1 MKMFKKIM
9 AVALTA
15 VMAVSML
22 TGCAFTDKLK
32 NDHVLD
38 AMSDVASAYAKR
50 DDTSK
55 VDTIKFESKSSL
67 NTELKN
73 LLKDAKAED
82 VKNYEYGEVVDR
94 KVDGKVDGKYIVTA
108 VKIEKSTSS
117 VSEFKNYAAELLAGL
132 DQDKF
137 VAKAELSKDG
147 KTATVEAGVKVDGF
161 KTKDGKTTVYYA
173 VVLVEAE
180 ALKK

>member
-38 AMSDVASAYAKR
+38 AMSDVASTYAKR
-50 DDTSK
+50 DETST
-55 VDTIKFESKSSL
+55 VDTVKFESKTSL

-82 VKNYEYGEVVDR
+82 VEKYEN
-94 KVDGKVDGKYIVTA
+94 GKVVIVNDNKYIVTA
-108 VKIEKSTSS
+108 VEIEKSTSS
-117 VSEFKNYAAELLAGL
+117 VSEFKNYALEILAGL
-132 DQDKF
+132 GQSNPK
-137 VAKAELSKDG
+137 AKYELSNNG
-147 KTATVEAGVKVDGF
+147 KTATVKAGVKVDGF
-161 KTKDGKTTVYYA
+161 KTADGKTVYYA
-173 VVLVEAE
+173 VVLVETVANV
-180 ALKK
+180 

>member
-38 AMSDVASAYAKR
+38 AMSDVASAYAKK
-50 DDTSK
+50 DDTNK
-55 VDTIKFESKSSL
+55 VDTIKFESKTSL

-82 VKNYEYGEVVDR
+82 VEAYEG
-94 KVDGKVDGKYIVTA
+94 GKVVTVNDNKYIVTA
-108 VKIEKSTSS
+108 IEIEKSTSS
-117 VSEFKNYAAELLAGL
+117 VSEFKNYALEILAGL
-132 DQDKF
+132 NQDGVK
-137 VAKAELSKDG
+137 AKTEMSNNG
-147 KTATVEAGVKVDGF
+147 KTATFKAGVKVDGF
-161 KTKDGKTTVYYA
+161 KTADNSKTVYYA
-173 VVLVEAE
+173 VVLVEAV
-180 ALKK
+180 AKA

>member
-38 AMSDVASAYAKR
+38 AMSDVASAYAKK
-50 DDTSK
+50 DDTST

-82 VKNYEYGEVVDR
+82 VEKYEGG
-94 KVDGKVDGKYIVTA
+94 KVVDGKYIVTA
-108 VKIEKSTSS
+108 VEIEKSTSS
-117 VSEFKNYAAELLAGL
+117 VSEFKNYALEILAGL
-132 DQDKF
+132 GQNG
-137 VAKAELSKDG
+137 VEAKSELSNNG
-147 KTATVEAGVKVDGF
+147 KTATFKAGVKVDGF
-161 KTKDGKTTVYYA
+161 KTADSKTVYYA
-173 VVLVEAE
+173 VVLVEAV
-180 ALKK
+180 AKV

>member
-38 AMSDVASAYAKR
+38 AMSDVASAYAKK
-50 DDTSK
+50 DDTST
-55 VDTIKFESKSSL
+55 VDTIKFESKTSL

-82 VKNYEYGEVVDR
+82 VEKYEGG
-94 KVDGKVDGKYIVTA
+94 KVVDGKYIVTA
-108 VKIEKSTSS
+108 VEIEKSTSS
-117 VSEFKNYAAELLAGL
+117 VSEFKNYALKILAGL
-132 DQDKF
+132 GQNGF
-137 VAKAELSKDG
+137 EAKSELSNNG
-147 KTATVEAGVKVDGF
+147 KTATFKAGVKVDGF
-161 KTKDGKTTVYYA
+161 KTADGKTVYYA
-173 VVLVEAE
+173 VVLVEAV
-180 ALKK
+180 AKV

>member
-38 AMSDVASAYAKR
+38 AMSDVASTYAKQNE
-50 DDTSK
+50 TST
-55 VDTIKFESKSSL
+55 VDTVKFESKTSL

-73 LLKDAKAED
+73 LLKDEKAED
-82 VKNYEYGEVVDR
+82 VEKYEN
-94 KVDGKVDGKYIVTA
+94 GKVVTVNDNKYIVTA
-108 VKIEKSTSS
+108 VEIEKSTSS
-117 VSEFKNYAAELLAGL
+117 VSEFKNYALEILVGLNQTAGF
-132 DQDKF
+132 K
-137 VAKAELSKDG
+137 AKTEMSNNG
-147 KTATVEAGVKVDGF
+147 KTATVKAGVKVDGF
-161 KTKDGKTTVYYA
+161 KTADSKTVYYA
-173 VVLVEAE
+173 VVLVEAV
-180 ALKK
+180 AKV

>member
-22 TGCAFTDKLK
+22 TGCTFTDKLK

-38 AMSDVASAYAKR
+38 AMSDVASAYAKK
-50 DDTSK
+50 DDTNK
-55 VDTIKFESKSSL
+55 VDTIKFESKTSL

-82 VKNYEYGEVVDR
+82 VEAYEG
-94 KVDGKVDGKYIVTA
+94 GKVVTVNDNKYIVTA
-108 VKIEKSTSS
+108 VEIEKSTSS
-117 VSEFKNYAAELLAGL
+117 VSEFKNYALEILAGL
-132 DQDKF
+132 NQDGVK
-137 VAKAELSKDG
+137 AKTEMSNNG
-147 KTATVEAGVKVDGF
+147 KTATFKAGVKVDGF
-161 KTKDGKTTVYYA
+161 KTADNSKTVYYA
-173 VVLVEAE
+173 VVLVEAV
-180 ALKK
+180 AKA

>member
-38 AMSDVASAYAKR
+38 AMSDVASTYAKR
-50 DDTSK
+50 NEAST
-55 VDTIKFESKSSL
+55 VDTVKFESKSSL

-73 LLKDAKAED
+73 LLKDVKAED
-82 VKNYEYGEVVDR
+82 VEKYEN
-94 KVDGKVDGKYIVTA
+94 GKVVTVNDNKYIVTA
-108 VKIEKSTSS
+108 VEIEKSTSS
-117 VSEFKNYAAELLAGL
+117 VSEFKNYAMEILASLG
-132 DQDKF
+132 QSNPK
-137 VAKAELSKDG
+137 AKYELSNNG
-147 KTATVEAGVKVDGF
+147 KTATVKAGVKVDGF
-161 KTKDGKTTVYYA
+161 KTADSKTVYYA
-173 VVLVEAE
+173 VVLVEAV
-180 ALKK
+180 AQV

>member
-38 AMSDVASAYAKR
+38 AMSDVASTYAKR
-50 DDTSK
+50 EENST
-55 VDTIKFESKSSL
+55 VDTIKFESKTSL

-82 VKNYEYGEVVDR
+82 VEKYENGTVVTVNDN
-94 KVDGKVDGKYIVTA
+94 KYIVTA
-108 VKIEKSTSS
+108 VEIEKSTSS
-117 VSEFKNYAAELLAGL
+117 VSEFKNYALEILAGL
-132 DQDKF
+132 NQTGVK
-137 VAKAELSKDG
+137 AKTEMSNNG
-147 KTATVEAGVKVDGF
+147 KTATVKAGVKVDGF
-161 KTKDGKTTVYYA
+161 KTADNSKTVYYA
-173 VVLVEAE
+173 VVLVEAV
-180 ALKK
+180 AKV

>member
-38 AMSDVASAYAKR
+38 AMSDVASAYAKK
-50 DDTSK
+50 DDTST

-82 VKNYEYGEVVDR
+82 VEKYE
-94 KVDGKVDGKYIVTA
+94 DGKVVDGKYIVTA
-108 VKIEKSTSS
+108 VEIEKSTSS
-117 VSEFKNYAAELLAGL
+117 VSEFKNYALEILAGL
-132 DQDKF
+132 GQNGF
-137 VAKAELSKDG
+137 EAKSELSNNG
-147 KTATVEAGVKVDGF
+147 KTASFKAGVKVDGF
-161 KTKDGKTTVYYA
+161 KTADNSKTVYYA
-173 VVLVEAE
+173 VVLVEAV
-180 ALKK
+180 AKV

>member
-38 AMSDVASAYAKR
+38 AMSDVASTYAKR
-50 DDTSK
+50 DETST
-55 VDTIKFESKSSL
+55 VDTIKFESKTSL

-82 VKNYEYGEVVDR
+82 VEKYEN
-94 KVDGKVDGKYIVTA
+94 GKVVTVNDNKYIVTA
-108 VKIEKSTSS
+108 VEIEKSTSS
-117 VSEFKNYAAELLAGL
+117 VSEFKNYALEILAGL
-132 DQDKF
+132 NQIGF
-137 VAKAELSKDG
+137 EAKTEMSNNG
-147 KTATVEAGVKVDGF
+147 KTATVKAGVKVDGF
-161 KTKDGKTTVYYA
+161 KTADSKTVYYA
-173 VVLVEAE
+173 VVLVEAV
-180 ALKK
+180 AKV

>member
-38 AMSDVASAYAKR
+38 AMSDVASAYAKK
-50 DDTSK
+50 DDTST

-82 VKNYEYGEVVDR
+82 VEKYEN
-94 KVDGKVDGKYIVTA
+94 GKVVTVNDNKYIVTA
-108 VKIEKSTSS
+108 VEIEKSTSS
-117 VSEFKNYAAELLAGL
+117 VSEFKNYALEILAGL
-132 DQDKF
+132 NQTGFK
-137 VAKAELSKDG
+137 AKTEMSNNG
-147 KTATVEAGVKVDGF
+147 KTATVKAGVKVDGF
-161 KTKDGKTTVYYA
+161 KTADSKTVYYA
-173 VVLVEAE
+173 VVLVEAV
-180 ALKK
+180 AKV

>member
-22 TGCAFTDKLK
+22 TGCAFTDKLQ

-38 AMSDVASAYAKR
+38 AMSDVASTYAKR
-50 DDTSK
+50 DETST
-55 VDTIKFESKSSL
+55 VDTVKFESKTSL

-82 VKNYEYGEVVDR
+82 VEKYEN
-94 KVDGKVDGKYIVTA
+94 GKVVTVNGNKYIVTA
-108 VKIEKSTSS
+108 VEIEKSTSS
-117 VSEFKNYAAELLAGL
+117 VSEFKNYAMEILAGL
-132 DQDKF
+132 GQSNF
-137 VAKAELSKDG
+137 EAKSELSNNG
-147 KTATVEAGVKVDGF
+147 KTATVKAGVKVDGF
-161 KTKDGKTTVYYA
+161 KTADSKTVYYA
-173 VVLVEAE
+173 VVLVEAV
-180 ALKK
+180 AKV

>member
-9 AVALTA
+9 AVALVG
-15 VMAVSML
+15 VMALSML
-22 TGCAFTDKLK
+22 TGCAVTDKLK

-50 DDTSK
+50 DETSK

-82 VKNYEYGEVVDR
+82 VEKYHGG
-94 KVDGKVDGKYIVTA
+94 KVVDGKYIVTA

-117 VSEFKNYAAELLAGL
+117 VSEFKNYALEILAGL
-132 DQDKF
+132 DQTVFK
-137 VAKAELSKDG
+137 AKTEMSNNG
-147 KTATVEAGVKVDGF
+147 KTATVKAGVKVDGF
-161 KTKDGKTTVYYA
+161 KTADSKTVYYA
-173 VVLVEAE
+173 VVLVEAV
-180 ALKK
+180 AKV

>member
-38 AMSDVASAYAKR
+38 AMSDVASTYAKR
-50 DDTSK
+50 DETST
-55 VDTIKFESKSSL
+55 VDTVKFESKTSL

-82 VKNYEYGEVVDR
+82 VEKYEN
-94 KVDGKVDGKYIVTA
+94 GKVVTVNDNKYIVTA
-108 VKIEKSTSS
+108 VEIEKSTSS
-117 VSEFKNYAAELLAGL
+117 VSEFKNYALKILAGL
-132 DQDKF
+132 NQTGFK
-137 VAKAELSKDG
+137 AKTEMSNNG
-147 KTATVEAGVKVDGF
+147 KTATVKAGVKVDGF
-161 KTKDGKTTVYYA
+161 KTADSKTVYYA
-173 VVLVEAE
+173 VVLVEAV
-180 ALKK
+180 AKV

>member
-38 AMSDVASAYAKR
+38 AMSDVASTYAKR
-50 DDTSK
+50 DEAST
-55 VDTIKFESKSSL
+55 VDTVKFESKTSL

-82 VKNYEYGEVVDR
+82 VEKYEKGTVVT
-94 KVDGKVDGKYIVTA
+94 VNGNKYIVTA
-108 VKIEKSTSS
+108 VEIEKSTSS
-117 VSEFKNYAAELLAGL
+117 VSEFKNYASEILAGL
-132 DQDKF
+132 NNKAG
-137 VAKAELSKDG
+137 VKAKYELSSNG
-147 KTATVEAGVKVDGF
+147 KTATVKAGVKVDGF
-161 KTKDGKTTVYYA
+161 KTADSKTVYYA
-173 VVLVEAE
+173 VVLVETVANV
-180 ALKK
+180 

>member
-38 AMSDVASAYAKR
+38 AMSDVASTYAKR
-50 DDTSK
+50 DETST
-55 VDTIKFESKSSL
+55 VDTIKFESKTSL

-82 VKNYEYGEVVDR
+82 VEKYEN
-94 KVDGKVDGKYIVTA
+94 GKVVTFNDNKYIVTA
-108 VKIEKSTSS
+108 VEIEKSTSS
-117 VSEFKNYAAELLAGL
+117 VSEFKNYTLEILAGL
-132 DQDKF
+132 NQTGFK
-137 VAKAELSKDG
+137 AKTEMSNNG
-147 KTATVEAGVKVDGF
+147 KTATVKAGVKVDGF
-161 KTKDGKTTVYYA
+161 KTADSKTVYYA
-173 VVLVEAE
+173 VVLVEAV
-180 ALKK
+180 AKV

>member
-38 AMSDVASAYAKR
+38 AMSDVASTYAKR
-50 DDTSK
+50 DETST
-55 VDTIKFESKSSL
+55 VDTVKFESKTSL

-82 VKNYEYGEVVDR
+82 VEKYEN
-94 KVDGKVDGKYIVTA
+94 GKVVTVNGNKYIVTA
-108 VKIEKSTSS
+108 VEIEKSTSS
-117 VSEFKNYAAELLAGL
+117 VSEFKNYAMEILAGL
-132 DQDKF
+132 GQSNF
-137 VAKAELSKDG
+137 EAKSELSNNG
-147 KTATVEAGVKVDGF
+147 KTATVKAGVKVDGF
-161 KTKDGKTTVYYA
+161 KTADSKTVYYA
-173 VVLVEAE
+173 VVLVEAV
-180 ALKK
+180 AKV

>member
-38 AMSDVASAYAKR
+38 AMSDVASAYAKK
-50 DDTSK
+50 DDTST
-55 VDTIKFESKSSL
+55 VDTIKFESKTSL

-82 VKNYEYGEVVDR
+82 VEKYEGG
-94 KVDGKVDGKYIVTA
+94 KVVDGKYIVTA
-108 VKIEKSTSS
+108 VEIEKSTSS
-117 VSEFKNYAAELLAGL
+117 VSEFKNYALGILAGL
-132 DQDKF
+132 GQNGF
-137 VAKAELSKDG
+137 EAKSELSNNG
-147 KTATVEAGVKVDGF
+147 KTATFKAGVKVDGF
-161 KTKDGKTTVYYA
+161 KTADGKTVYYA
-173 VVLVEAE
+173 VVLVEAV
-180 ALKK
+180 AKV

>member
-38 AMSDVASAYAKR
+38 AMSDVASTYAKR
-50 DDTSK
+50 DETST
-55 VDTIKFESKSSL
+55 VDTVKFESKTSL

-82 VKNYEYGEVVDR
+82 VEKYEN
-94 KVDGKVDGKYIVTA
+94 GKVVTVNDNKYIVTA
-108 VKIEKSTSS
+108 VEIEKSTSS
-117 VSEFKNYAAELLAGL
+117 VSEFKNYALEILAGL
-132 DQDKF
+132 NQTGVK
-137 VAKAELSKDG
+137 AKTEMSNNG
-147 KTATVEAGVKVDGF
+147 KTATVKAGVKVDGF
-161 KTKDGKTTVYYA
+161 KTADSKTVYYA
-173 VVLVEAE
+173 VVLVEAVV
-180 ALKK
+180 KV

>member
-50 DDTSK
+50 DETSK

-73 LLKDAKAED
+73 LLKDVKAED
-82 VKNYEYGEVVDR
+82 VEKYEGG
-94 KVDGKVDGKYIVTA
+94 KVVDGKYIVTA

-117 VSEFKNYAAELLAGL
+117 VSEFKNYALEILAGL
-132 DQDKF
+132 RQHMF
-137 VAKAELSKDG
+137 EAKSELSNDG
-147 KTATVEAGVKVDGF
+147 KTATVKAGVKVDGF
-161 KTKDGKTTVYYA
+161 KTADSKTVYYA
-173 VVLVEAE
+173 VVLVEAV
-180 ALKK
+180 AKA

>member
-38 AMSDVASAYAKR
+38 AMSDVASTYAKR
-50 DDTSK
+50 DETST
-55 VDTIKFESKSSL
+55 VDTVKFESKTSL

-82 VKNYEYGEVVDR
+82 VEKYEN
-94 KVDGKVDGKYIVTA
+94 GKVVTVNDNKYIVTA
-108 VKIEKSTSS
+108 VEIEKSTSS
-117 VSEFKNYAAELLAGL
+117 VSEFKNYASEILAGL
-132 DQDKF
+132 NQTGFK
-137 VAKAELSKDG
+137 AKTEMSNNG
-147 KTATVEAGVKVDGF
+147 KTATVKAGVKVDGF
-161 KTKDGKTTVYYA
+161 KTADSKTVYYA
-173 VVLVEAE
+173 VVLVEAV
-180 ALKK
+180 AKV

>member
-38 AMSDVASAYAKR
+38 AMSDVASTYAKR
-50 DDTSK
+50 DETST
-55 VDTIKFESKSSL
+55 VDTIKFESKTSL

-82 VKNYEYGEVVDR
+82 VKAY
-94 KVDGKVDGKYIVTA
+94 KDGKVVDGKYIVTA
-108 VKIEKSTSS
+108 VEIEKSTSS
-117 VSEFKNYAAELLAGL
+117 VSEFKNYAMEILAGL
-132 DQDKF
+132 NQIGVK
-137 VAKAELSKDG
+137 AKTEMSNNG
-147 KTATVEAGVKVDGF
+147 KTATVKAGVKVDGF
-161 KTKDGKTTVYYA
+161 KTADGKTVYYA
-173 VVLVEAE
+173 VVLVEAV
-180 ALKK
+180 AKV

>member
-38 AMSDVASAYAKR
+38 AMSDVASTYAKR
-50 DDTSK
+50 DETST
-55 VDTIKFESKSSL
+55 VDTVKFESKSSL

-73 LLKDAKAED
+73 LLKDAKAKD
-82 VKNYEYGEVVDR
+82 VEKYEN
-94 KVDGKVDGKYIVTA
+94 GKVVTVNDNKYIVTA
-108 VKIEKSTSS
+108 VEIEKSTSS
-117 VSEFKNYAAELLAGL
+117 VSEFKNYAMEILAGL
-132 DQDKF
+132 GQSNPK
-137 VAKAELSKDG
+137 AKYELSNNG
-147 KTATVEAGVKVDGF
+147 KTATVKAGVKVDGF
-161 KTKDGKTTVYYA
+161 KTADGKTVYYA
-173 VVLVEAE
+173 VVLVEAV
-180 ALKK
+180 AKV

>member
-38 AMSDVASAYAKR
+38 AMSDVASAYAKK
-50 DDTSK
+50 DDTST
-55 VDTIKFESKSSL
+55 VDTIKFESKTSL

-82 VKNYEYGEVVDR
+82 VEKYERG
-94 KVDGKVDGKYIVTA
+94 KVVDGKYIVTA
-108 VKIEKSTSS
+108 VEIEKSTSS
-117 VSEFKNYAAELLAGL
+117 VSEFKNYALEILAGL
-132 DQDKF
+132 GQNGF
-137 VAKAELSKDG
+137 EAKSELSNNG
-147 KTATVEAGVKVDGF
+147 KTATFKAGVKVDGF
-161 KTKDGKTTVYYA
+161 KTADGKTVYYA
-173 VVLVEAE
+173 VVLVEAV
-180 ALKK
+180 AKV

>member
-38 AMSDVASAYAKR
+38 AMSDVASAYAKK
-50 DDTSK
+50 DDTNK
-55 VDTIKFESKSSL
+55 VDTIKFESKTSL

-82 VKNYEYGEVVDR
+82 VEAYEG
-94 KVDGKVDGKYIVTA
+94 GKVVTVNDNKYIVTA
-108 VKIEKSTSS
+108 VEIEKSTSS
-117 VSEFKNYAAELLAGL
+117 VSEFKNYALEILAGL
-132 DQDKF
+132 NQTGVK
-137 VAKAELSKDG
+137 AKTEMSNNG
-147 KTATVEAGVKVDGF
+147 KTATVKAGVKVDGF
-161 KTKDGKTTVYYA
+161 KTADNSKTVYYA
-173 VVLVEAE
+173 VVLVEAV
-180 ALKK
+180 AKV

>member
-38 AMSDVASAYAKR
+38 AMSDVASTYAKR
-50 DDTSK
+50 DETST
-55 VDTIKFESKSSL
+55 VDTVKFESKTSL

-73 LLKDAKAED
+73 LLKDAKAEG
-82 VKNYEYGEVVDR
+82 VEKCEN
-94 KVDGKVDGKYIVTA
+94 GKVVTVNDNKYIVTA
-108 VKIEKSTSS
+108 VEIEKSTSS
-117 VSEFKNYAAELLAGL
+117 VSEFKNYALKILAGL
-132 DQDKF
+132 NQTGFK
-137 VAKAELSKDG
+137 AKTEMSNNG
-147 KTATVEAGVKVDGF
+147 KTATVKAGVKVDGF
-161 KTKDGKTTVYYA
+161 KTADSKTVYYA
-173 VVLVEAE
+173 VVLVEAV
-180 ALKK
+180 AKV

>member
-38 AMSDVASAYAKR
+38 AMSDVASAYAKK
-50 DDTSK
+50 DDTST
-55 VDTIKFESKSSL
+55 VDTIKFESKTSL

-82 VKNYEYGEVVDR
+82 VEKYEN
-94 KVDGKVDGKYIVTA
+94 GKVVTVNDNKYIVTA
-108 VKIEKSTSS
+108 VEIEKSTSS
-117 VSEFKNYAAELLAGL
+117 VSEFKNYALEILAGL
-132 DQDKF
+132 NQTGFK
-137 VAKAELSKDG
+137 AKTEMSNNG
-147 KTATVEAGVKVDGF
+147 KTATVKAGVKVDGF
-161 KTKDGKTTVYYA
+161 KTADSKTVYYA
-173 VVLVEAE
+173 VVLVEAV
-180 ALKK
+180 AKV

>member
-50 DDTSK
+50 DETNK
-55 VDTIKFESKSSL
+55 VDTIKFESKTSL

-82 VKNYEYGEVVDR
+82 VEAYEG
-94 KVDGKVDGKYIVTA
+94 GKVVTVNDNKYIVTA
-108 VKIEKSTSS
+108 VEIEKSTSS
-117 VSEFKNYAAELLAGL
+117 VSEFKNYALEILAGL
-132 DQDKF
+132 NQDGVK
-137 VAKAELSKDG
+137 AKTEMSNNG
-147 KTATVEAGVKVDGF
+147 KTATFKAGVKVDGF
-161 KTKDGKTTVYYA
+161 KTADNSKTVYYA
-173 VVLVEAE
+173 VVLVEAV
-180 ALKK
+180 AKA

>member
-38 AMSDVASAYAKR
+38 AMSDVASTYAKR
-50 DDTSK
+50 DETST
-55 VDTIKFESKSSL
+55 VDTVKFESKTSL

-82 VKNYEYGEVVDR
+82 VEKYEN
-94 KVDGKVDGKYIVTA
+94 GKVVTVNDNKYIVTA
-108 VKIEKSTSS
+108 VEIEKSTSS
-117 VSEFKNYAAELLAGL
+117 VSEFKNYALGILAGL
-132 DQDKF
+132 NQTGFK
-137 VAKAELSKDG
+137 AKTEMSNNG
-147 KTATVEAGVKVDGF
+147 KTATVKAGVKVDGF
-161 KTKDGKTTVYYA
+161 KTADSKTVYYA
-173 VVLVEAE
+173 VVLVEAV
-180 ALKK
+180 AKV

>member
-38 AMSDVASAYAKR
+38 AMSDVASTYAKR
-50 DDTSK
+50 DETST
-55 VDTIKFESKSSL
+55 VDTVKFESKTSL

-73 LLKDAKAED
+73 RLKDAKAED
-82 VKNYEYGEVVDR
+82 VEKYEN
-94 KVDGKVDGKYIVTA
+94 GKVVTVNDNKYIVTA
-108 VKIEKSTSS
+108 VEIEKSTSS
-117 VSEFKNYAAELLAGL
+117 VSEFKNYALEILAGL
-132 DQDKF
+132 NQTGFK
-137 VAKAELSKDG
+137 AKTEMSNNG
-147 KTATVEAGVKVDGF
+147 KTATVKAGVKVDGF
-161 KTKDGKTTVYYA
+161 KTADSKTVYYA
-173 VVLVEAE
+173 VVLVEAV
-180 ALKK
+180 AKV

>member
-32 NDHVLD
+32 DDHVLD
-38 AMSDVASAYAKR
+38 AMSDVASAYAKK
-50 DDTSK
+50 DDTNK
-55 VDTIKFESKSSL
+55 VDTVKFESKTSL

-82 VKNYEYGEVVDR
+82 VEAYEG
-94 KVDGKVDGKYIVTA
+94 GKVVTVNDNKYIVTA
-108 VKIEKSTSS
+108 VEIEKSTSS
-117 VSEFKNYAAELLAGL
+117 VSEFKNYALEILAGL
-132 DQDKF
+132 NQDGVK
-137 VAKAELSKDG
+137 AKTEMSNNG
-147 KTATVEAGVKVDGF
+147 KTATFKAGVKVDGF
-161 KTKDGKTTVYYA
+161 KTADNSKTVYYA
-173 VVLVEAE
+173 VVLVEAV
-180 ALKK
+180 AKA

>member
-38 AMSDVASAYAKR
+38 AMSDVASTYAKR
-50 DDTSK
+50 DETIT
-55 VDTIKFESKSSL
+55 VDTIKFESKTSL

-82 VKNYEYGEVVDR
+82 VEKHENGTVVTVNDN
-94 KVDGKVDGKYIVTA
+94 KYIVTA
-108 VKIEKSTSS
+108 VEIEKSTSS
-117 VSEFKNYAAELLAGL
+117 VSEFKNYALEILAGL
-132 DQDKF
+132 NQTGVK
-137 VAKAELSKDG
+137 AKTEMSNNG
-147 KTATVEAGVKVDGF
+147 KTATVKAGVKVDGF
-161 KTKDGKTTVYYA
+161 KTADNSKTVYYA
-173 VVLVEAE
+173 VVLVEAV
-180 ALKK
+180 AKV

>member
-9 AVALTA
+9 AVALVG
-15 VMAVSML
+15 VMALSML
-22 TGCAFTDKLK
+22 TGCAVTDKLK

-50 DDTSK
+50 DETSK

-67 NTELKN
+67 NTELKS

-82 VKNYEYGEVVDR
+82 VEKYENG
-94 KVDGKVDGKYIVTA
+94 KVVDGKYIVTA

-117 VSEFKNYAAELLAGL
+117 VSEFKNYALEILAGL
-132 DQDKF
+132 GQPKF
-137 VAKAELSKDG
+137 EAKTEMSNNG
-147 KTATVEAGVKVDGF
+147 KTATVKAGVKVDGF
-161 KTKDGKTTVYYA
+161 KTADSKTVYYA
-173 VVLVEAE
+173 VVLVEAV
-180 ALKK
+180 AKV

>member
-22 TGCAFTDKLK
+22 TGCAFTDKQK

-38 AMSDVASAYAKR
+38 AMSDVASTYAKR
-50 DDTSK
+50 DETST
-55 VDTIKFESKSSL
+55 VDTIKFESKTSL

-82 VKNYEYGEVVDR
+82 VEKYENGTVVTVNDN
-94 KVDGKVDGKYIVTA
+94 KYIVTA
-108 VKIEKSTSS
+108 VEIEKSTSS
-117 VSEFKNYAAELLAGL
+117 VSEFKNYALEILAGL
-132 DQDKF
+132 NQTEVK
-137 VAKAELSKDG
+137 AKTEMSNNG
-147 KTATVEAGVKVDGF
+147 KTATVKAGVKVDGF
-161 KTKDGKTTVYYA
+161 KTADNSKTVYYA
-173 VVLVEAE
+173 VVLVEAV
-180 ALKK
+180 AKV

>member
-38 AMSDVASAYAKR
+38 AMSDVASAYAKK
-50 DDTSK
+50 DDTST
-55 VDTIKFESKSSL
+55 VDTIKFESKTSL

-82 VKNYEYGEVVDR
+82 VEKYEN
-94 KVDGKVDGKYIVTA
+94 GKVVTVNDNKYIVTA
-108 VKIEKSTSS
+108 VEIEKSTSS
-117 VSEFKNYAAELLAGL
+117 VSEFKNYALEILAGL
-132 DQDKF
+132 NQTGVK
-137 VAKAELSKDG
+137 AKTEMSNNG
-147 KTATVEAGVKVDGF
+147 KTATVKAGVKVDGF
-161 KTKDGKTTVYYA
+161 KTADSKTVYYA
-173 VVLVEAE
+173 VVLVEAVV
-180 ALKK
+180 KV

>member
-38 AMSDVASAYAKR
+38 AMSDVASTYVKR
-50 DDTSK
+50 DETST
-55 VDTIKFESKSSL
+55 VDTVKFESKTSL

-82 VKNYEYGEVVDR
+82 VEKYEN
-94 KVDGKVDGKYIVTA
+94 GKVVTVNDNKYIVTA
-108 VKIEKSTSS
+108 VEIEKSTSS
-117 VSEFKNYAAELLAGL
+117 VSEFKNYALEILAGL
-132 DQDKF
+132 NQTGVK
-137 VAKAELSKDG
+137 AKTEMSNNG
-147 KTATVEAGVKVDGF
+147 KTATVKAGVKVDGF
-161 KTKDGKTTVYYA
+161 KTADSKTVYYA
-173 VVLVEAE
+173 VVLVEAV
-180 ALKK
+180 AKA

>member
-38 AMSDVASAYAKR
+38 AMSDVASTYAKR
-50 DDTSK
+50 DETST
-55 VDTIKFESKSSL
+55 VDTVKFESKTSL

-82 VKNYEYGEVVDR
+82 VEKYENGEVVTVNDNN
-94 KVDGKVDGKYIVTA
+94 YIVTA
-108 VKIEKSTSS
+108 VEIEKSTSS
-117 VSEFKNYAAELLAGL
+117 VSEFKNYALEILAGL
-132 DQDKF
+132 NQTEFK
-137 VAKAELSKDG
+137 VKTEMSNNG
-147 KTATVEAGVKVDGF
+147 KTATVKAGVKVDGF
-161 KTKDGKTTVYYA
+161 KTADSNTVYYA
-173 VVLVEAE
+173 VVLVETV
-180 ALKK
+180 